1 MDNLKLG
8 YGGTKEEMERL
19 IADANKVKKAN
30 GEMADLSIDSFADV
44 TEAIHIVQG
53 EMGITG
59 TTAEEASTTIQ
70 GSVSSMKSAWKNL
83 LTGLADENQNL
94 DELFNQFID
103 SVVTVGENLIP
114 RIQEMLPRIV
124 EGISKLAQEVAARL
138 PQIVETL
145 FPSLLT
151 GALNVAMELI
161 KNFPAILESIIESII
176 TVLGELGSQIW
187 EKAKEIAS
195 TAMDHVKDAVY
206 DGFEKVKEFIITPI
220 KTAFDTVSD
229 VFSGIYNTI
238 KSWIDK
244 AKNFVKGAIDA
255 IKGFFH
261 FKVELP
267 KIKLPHF
274 SIKPKGWELGDLLK
288 GKIPKLGIE
297 WYAKGGVFD
306 EPTIFPTASGFKG
319 VGEAGAEAV
328 APISVLQ
335 NYVSDA
341 VRAENTVLA
350 DKFDELMKLLAVM
363 FQQVID
369 SNGHSITIDGST
381 LVGWL
386 DKKMAQNQSLQLR
399 GV

>member
-1 MDNLKLG
+1 MG

-19 IADANKVKKAN
+19 IADANKVKEAN

-44 TEAIHIVQG
+44 TEAIHIVQT

-70 GSVSSMKSAWKNL
+70 GSVSSMKSAWQNL
-83 LTGLADENQNL
+83 LTGLADENQDL
-94 DELFNQFID
+94 DELFSQFID

-151 GALNVAMELI
+151 GALNLAIELI
-161 KNFPAILESIIESII
+161 KNIPAIIESII
-176 TVLGELGSQIW
+176 TSIVMALGDLGILIW

-195 TAMDHVKDAVY
+195 TAMDHVKDSVH
-206 DGFEKVKEFIITPI
+206 DGFEKVKEFITKPI
-220 KTAFDTVSD
+220 KSAFDTVKS

-255 IKGFFH
+255 IKGFFN
-261 FKVELP
+261 FKVDLP

-350 DKFDELMKLLAVM
+350 DKFDELMELLAVM
-363 FQQVID
+363 LQQVID